1 MESKGRGGIE
11 KKRKK
16 DIKVKTRIFIK
27 KRKKEKEKRMSQNS
41 CLSVF
46 RAKRDDDNK
55 WDETTTSKF

>member
-11 KKRKK
+11 KKKK
-16 DIKVKTRIFIK
+16 ERHQSENENFYK